1 MTFATFQRV
10 AAGLWL
16 ALAVGCSHQ
25 PSRSPEARII
35 KVLPSLLD
43 AEGRAS
49 IHPSLYERD
58 AYQAFLRKESDKVA
72 GLRFDILWKARPGL
86 RGGQTQPLVLK
97 LELRGSSQGGA
108 ARGGNT
114 VVVERPIAG
123 SQAGRRWSQVVLGPD
138 EFRRVGEVSAWRATL
153 LEDQRVVAST
163 QSFLW

>member
-58 AYQAFLRKESDKVA
+58 AYQAFLRKESDNVA

-86 RGGQTQPLVLK
+86 RGGQAQPLVLK